1 MYVFIGQ
8 KYYFFFHVYLLLIYF
23 FEFLFLSISQ
33 FIKFL
38 KHRIN
43 TSIYLNTN
51 LLLCIFI
58 HFPNDP
64 QINLMIAF
72 LFSDSF
78 NYFIYYSANFLHIYL
93 IMYVL

>member
-8 KYYFFFHVYLLLIYF
+8 KYNFLIYFHVYLLLIYL
-23 FEFLFLSISQ
+23 FEFLFVSISQ

-43 TSIYLNTN
+43 TSIYLYTN

-78 NYFIYYSANFLHIYL
+78 KF
-93 IMYVL
+93 